1 MRKSRHFHLM
11 LGLGL
16 GVILNLA
23 LASSVFA
30 DNSDNARND
39 DGSGVFKFIVLA
51 IVGIGIYRIQTRNNR
66 K

>member
-1 MRKSRHFHLM
+1 MRKSRHVYFTLA
-11 LGLGL
+11 LGL
-16 GVILNLA
+16 ILSLA
-23 LASSVFA
+23 PASSVFA
-30 DNSDNARND
+30 DNSENARND

>member
-1 MRKSRHFHLM
+1 MRKSRHVHFM
-11 LGLGL
+11 LGL
-16 GVILNLA
+16 GVILSLA

-51 IVGIGIYRIQTRNNR
+51 IVGIGIYRLQTRNNR

>member
-1 MRKSRHFHLM
+1 MRKSRHVYFTLV
-11 LGLGL
+11 L
-16 GVILNLA
+16 GVILSLA
-23 LASSVFA
+23 PASSLFA